1 MKYLL
6 SVLLG
11 TALLVAACGTPTPVP
26 TMPADHAEA
35 ASDAT
40 VWILVEG
47 MTKVQGI
54 T

>member
-1 MKYLL
+1 MKCLL
-6 SVLLG
+6 AILLG
-11 TALLVAACGTPTPVP
+11 TALLAAACSTQ
-26 TMPADHAEA
+26 MPAPDVPAENA
-35 ASDAT
+35 ETASDAT

>member
-6 SVLLG
+6 AVLFG
-11 TALLVAACGTPTPVP
+11 TALLAACGSSTPVP
-26 TMPADHAEA
+26 ALPADHAEA

-40 VWILVEG
+40 VWIVVEG

>member
-6 SVLLG
+6 AVLLG
-11 TALLVAACGTPTPVP
+11 TALLVAACGTPTTVP
-26 TMPADHAEA
+26 AMPAENAET

-40 VWILVEG
+40 VWIVVEG